1 MNKILNNILMQS
13 GLIIPLDTDEIEQLA
28 RACSNFVKSESFSF
42 STFESLLI
50 YYIKGKE
57 WPKLNNFI
65 ENYVSENRERKS
77 TYPTRVNHAL
87 VFFCIYLAIAECQ
100 DRKEQTIR
108 SLALQN
114 MMLVVHGKWKTL
126 KYSNILCTLYFKST
140 VYLGDLS
147 IGEKEYPC
155 EFARSMFK
163 DDFRVNEDID
173 DEMSECIQS
182 LVLMAFDAEMEQFIS
197 KLDEKDPFMRVVSIL
212 EHYFLNMPQLPT
224 LNDFKRLM
232 SITFI
237 DKEGKGQKI
246 SNILGKIADSGVVL
260 SEEINSES
268 SLILMGVNRLMNSE
282 NIDYLNKIRL
292 KPKEF
297 FVYLYHELLLEK
309 FLK

>member
-65 ENYVSENRERKS
+65 ENYVENRERKS

-114 MMLVVHGKWKTL
+114 MMLVVHGKWKAL

-173 DEMSECIQS
+173 DEMSESIQS

-246 SNILGKIADSGVVL
+246 SNILGNIADSGVVL

-309 FLK
+309 LLK

>member
-65 ENYVSENRERKS
+65 ENYVENRERKS

-114 MMLVVHGKWKTL
+114 MMLVVHGKWKAL

-173 DEMSECIQS
+173 DEMSESIQS

-246 SNILGKIADSGVVL
+246 SNILGNIADSGVVL

-282 NIDYLNKIRL
+282 NIDYLNKIRVL
-292 KPKEF
+292 RDL
-297 FVYLYHELLLEK
+297 V
-309 FLK
+309 

>member
-65 ENYVSENRERKS
+65 ENYVENRERKS

-114 MMLVVHGKWKTL
+114 MMLVVHGKWKAL

-140 VYLGDLS
+140 VYLGNLS

-173 DEMSECIQS
+173 DEMSESIQS
-182 LVLMAFDAEMEQFIS
+182 LVLMVFDAEMEQFIS

-246 SNILGKIADSGVVL
+246 SNILGNIADSGVVL

-309 FLK
+309 LLK